1 MGNRYKHLSAS
12 ERDAIHRGRLEGL
25 GPAAI
30 AGSLGRPRSTVSREL
45 RRNGGEGG
53 YDAPSA
59 QRHYQQGRRRGCRKL
74 APGTPLWEPVVMGLL
89 RGHSP
94 GQIAGRRKL
103 EHPDDPALRA
113 SHETIYLALYAL
125 PRGELRRE
133 LLGGLR
139 QGRTA
144 RRPRGRGQDRRGGL
158 RAMASIRERPE
169 EVEGRLVPGHW
180 EGDFI
185 KGAGNRSAVGTLVER
200 KSRYAILARMDGTGA
215 DAALE
220 GFARKLRAV
229 PACLRKTLTYDQGK
243 EMARHLDLT
252 RRTGVKVYFADPHSP
267 WQRPG
272 NENANGLIRQY
283 LPKGMDLS
291 KVSQAGLNAIARLL
305 NNRPRKVL
313 GFRTPKEVYQ
323 EEFLKLTKTV
333 ALQT

>member
-1 MGNRYKHLSAS
+1 MGSRYRHLSAS
-12 ERDAIHRGRLEGL
+12 ERDAIHRGQLQGL
-25 GPAAI
+25 LPAAI
-30 AGSLGRPRSTVSREL
+30 AKELGRPRSTVSREL
-45 RRNGGEGG
+45 RRNGGAAG
-53 YDAPSA
+53 YDAPAA
-59 QRHYQQGRRRGCRKL
+59 QHRYRQGRRRGRRKL
-74 APGTPLWEPVVMGLL
+74 APGTALWEPVVMGLL

-94 GQIAGRRKL
+94 EQIAGRHRL
-103 EHPDDPALRA
+103 EHPDDPSRRA

-139 QGRTA
+139 QGRAA
-144 RRPRGRGQDRRGGL
+144 RRPRGRGKDRRGSL
-158 RAMASIRERPE
+158 QAMASIRERPE
-169 EVEGRLVPGHW
+169 EAEGRLVPGHW

-200 KSRYAILARMDGTGA
+200 KSRYVILARMDGVGA

-229 PACLRKTLTYDQGK
+229 PACLRKTLAYDQGK

-252 RRTGVKVYFADPHSP
+252 ARTGVKVYFADPRSP
-267 WQRPG
+267 WQRPS

-283 LPKGMDLS
+283 LPKGTDLS
-291 KVSQAGLNAIARLL
+291 KASQAELNAIARRL
-305 NNRPRKVL
+305 NDRPRKVL
-313 GFRTPKEVYQ
+313 GFKTPREVYQ
-323 EEFLKLTKTV
+323 EEFLKLTETV

>member
-1 MGNRYKHLSAS
+1 MGIHYKQLSAA
-12 ERDAIHRGRLEGL
+12 ERDAIHRGRLEGKK
-25 GPAAI
+25 PAAI
-30 AGSLGRPRSTVSREL
+30 ARQLGRTRSAVSREL
-45 RRNGGEGG
+45 RRNGGPLG
-53 YDAPSA
+53 YDAVDA
-59 QRHYQQGRRRGCRKL
+59 QRRSAGRRCRRGRKL
-74 APGTPLWEPVVMGLL
+74 APGTPLWEPVVMDLM

-94 GQIAGRRKL
+94 GQIAGRRER
-103 EHPDDPALRA
+103 EHPDDPARRV

-125 PRGELRRE
+125 PRGELRKE

-139 QGRTA
+139 QGRA
-144 RRPRGRGQDRRGGL
+144 ERRPRGRGQDRRGKL
-158 RAMASIRERPE
+158 AAMASIRERPE

-200 KSRYAILARMDGTGA
+200 ASRYVILARMDGVGA

-220 GFARKLRAV
+220 GFTRKLKTV

-252 RRTGVKVYFADPHSP
+252 ANTGVKVYFADPHSP
-267 WQRPG
+267 WQRPS

-283 LPKGMDLS
+283 LPKGTDLS
-291 KVSQAGLNAIARLL
+291 KVSQAELNAIARRL

-313 GFRTPKEVYQ
+313 GFRTPAEAYQ
-323 EEFLKLTKTV
+323 EEILKLTKTV
-333 ALQT
+333 ALQN